1 MVENS
6 KLVIYLVVTLLY
18 AFMPGPAMLYSI
30 AQTVFGGKKVGVMA
44 VLGLHIG
51 GYFHVLLAVLGLSSV
66 LLANPAL
73 YSAIQKLGALYL
85 IWLGFQRIYLTKNLR
100 FTSHSSQIISPKRTL
115 IDSIIVDVLNPKAA
129 IFYLAFLPQFV
140 NEAGS
145 IAIWLQLL
153 ILGVATNLIFSSA
166 DLLSVLIAT
175 YLQKTFQASHRWV
188 DFVARWSGS
197 IFILL
202 GAMAFSNSS

>member
-85 IWLGFQRIYLTKNLR
+85 VWLGFQRIYLTKNLR

-175 YLQKTFQASHRWV
+175 YLQKKFQASHRWV